1 MRAGC
6 ELRFIYIAFFFSNAN
21 LAFPSLGSSSLIDIF
36 ALCLLPDLFF
46 SLLLLA
52 SLAAPSNQRR
62 SVRGVWPVP

>member
-1 MRAGC
+1 MLVASC
-6 ELRFIYIAFFFSNAN
+6 DLYISPYFFSNTN
-21 LAFPSLGSSSLIDIF
+21 LLASPSLGSSSLVDIF
-36 ALCLLPDLFF
+36 AVCLLHNLFF